1 MLISLIDN
9 KQYFRENLLP
19 PSAGKKRQQMK
30 AARSSKMPLLLK
42 LDHIMFQKT
51 IILTFLLPYPTTGG

>member
-9 KQYFRENLLP
+9 KQYFRENMLT
-19 PSAGKKRQQMK
+19 PSAGKKRQQIK
-30 AARSSKMPLLLK
+30 AARSSKVLLLPK

-51 IILTFLLPYPTTGG
+51 IILAFLLPYPTTGG

>member
-1 MLISLIDN
+1 MLFSLVDN

-19 PSAGKKRQQMK
+19 PTAGKNRQHMK
-30 AARSSKMPLLLK
+30 AARSSKMLLLPK

-51 IILTFLLPYPTTGG
+51 IILKFLFPYPTTGG

>member
-9 KQYFRENLLP
+9 KQYFSQNLLP

-30 AARSSKMPLLLK
+30 AARFSKMLLLPK
-42 LDHIMFQKT
+42 LDQITFQKT